1 MAILGILMV
10 NIAAFAMPDVVHDN
24 PAAFGDLTGANFTV
38 WRWTHLLFEFKF
50 HTIFAALFGAG
61 LVLMLDRASHRSMH
75 PLTFHYRRM
84 VGLLLIGMAHAYLLW
99 YGDILVAYALC
110 GCFVVWLRNL
120 RTAFLVPLA
129 FAMLLVPAFVYLG
142 IYGLVVAFPEY
153 ATQPLMD
160 EWWPSAEAV
169 AADVAAYQGSWLD
182 QMPTRAR
189 SSLAMQTLVFAI
201 FTFWRAS
208 GLMLLGIVLFR
219 IGVLTGA
226 RSTRFYLATFFTTLI
241 TGLAIVE
248 AGARGT
254 IAHEWD
260 PRYVLPIGFQFNY
273 WGSLLV
279 AMAWICALV
288 LLARS
293 SRSAYLTTGLAA
305 IGKTALSNY
314 LMQSL
319 ICTYIF
325 YGHGLGWYGETPR
338 TTQLL
343 IVLCIGALQLI
354 VSPLW
359 LRFFRFGPVEF
370 LWRSMTYGQ
379 LPRMRNIPVAI
390 DQGAPAT

>member
-1 MAILGILMV
+1 
-10 NIAAFAMPDVVHDN
+10 
-24 PAAFGDLTGANFTV
+24 
-38 WRWTHLLFEFKF
+38 
-50 HTIFAALFGAG
+50 
-61 LVLMLDRASHRSMH
+61 
-75 PLTFHYRRM
+75 
-84 VGLLLIGMAHAYLLW
+84 
-99 YGDILVAYALC
+99 
-110 GCFVVWLRNL
+110 
-120 RTAFLVPLA
+120 
-129 FAMLLVPAFVYLG
+129 
-142 IYGLVVAFPEY
+142 
-153 ATQPLMD
+153 
-160 EWWPSAEAV
+160 
-169 AADVAAYQGSWLD
+169 
-182 QMPTRAR
+182 
-189 SSLAMQTLVFAI
+189 
-201 FTFWRAS
+201 
-208 GLMLLGIVLFR
+208 
-219 IGVLTGA
+219 
-226 RSTRFYLATFFTTLI
+226 
-241 TGLAIVE
+241 
-248 AGARGT
+248 
-254 IAHEWD
+254 
-260 PRYVLPIGFQFNY
+260 VLPIGFQFNY